1 MIQNKEQI
9 INYFKSG
16 IKETDNLKIGIEHE
30 KFLFDNKNNRRIDYN
45 SILKMFDQLYEFG
58 WKPIYEKTNIIGLTK
73 DDKSITLEPGN
84 QIELSGA
91 KLNNIHEACAESHEY
106 LFELKQVIEKL
117 NFKIISAGFD
127 PISKLSDIP
136 NNPKQR
142 YEVMTKDMPEGG
154 SLSLDMMYRT
164 CGTQLNVDYVSEQD
178 FTKKFKLSNYLT
190 PINIALFANSSVL
203 EKKDSGYFSYRSHAW
218 QQTSRGGLP
227 EFFLEDFNFEK
238 YADFAMNMS
247 LLFLQ
252 RDGKYI
258 SSINNPEG
266 LSLFEITRQAYREGY
281 LEEQNVQELVQ
292 KLKQNEKG
300 NYTFRQGEEAEAND
314 WRALYKAKD
323 DIEAEIAAREDIKIQ
338 VKDLTGADVTDRE
351 ANLIYNRMQANKE
364 SVFDAAQAANINLRD
379 AQLKAV
385 AINAQDTSTRVG
397 NDELFSR
404 EADEELKLAQDD
416 FDLDGDLAEQEQVYL
431 ALKDQGELT
440 TENLEIE
447 AQFVE
452 IDQVSNAAAEAA
464 DRAAR
469 CVAS

>member
-238 YADFAMNMS
+238 YADFVMNMS

-258 SSINNPEG
+258 SG
-266 LSLFEITRQAYREGY
+266 
-281 LEEQNVQELVQ
+281 
-292 KLKQNEKG
+292 K
-300 NYTFRQGEEAEAND
+300 NYTFKDYMNGKIPEVENKLPTENELSTHLGTIFTENRLKKYIELRSMDACGWDCLCSGPAFNTGLIYGNLDEALDVVNKWDKTELLNAYKDAPKKGLSTQLMGKDLFYWSSLILNISKKGLSNRNVLNKKNMNEEKFLDHLFRIIENKKTNAD
-314 WRALYKAKD
+314 HMLYKFSKD
-323 DIEAEIAAREDIKIQ
+323 
-338 VKDLTGADVTDRE
+338 
-351 ANLIYNRMQANKE
+351 
-364 SVFDAAQAANINLRD
+364 
-379 AQLKAV
+379 
-385 AINAQDTSTRVG
+385 
-397 NDELFSR
+397 
-404 EADEELKLAQDD
+404 
-416 FDLDGDLAEQEQVYL
+416 
-431 ALKDQGELT
+431 
-440 TENLEIE
+440 ENLNNLY
-447 AQFVE
+447 
-452 IDQVSNAAAEAA
+452 DQ
-464 DRAAR
+464 
-469 CVAS
+469 